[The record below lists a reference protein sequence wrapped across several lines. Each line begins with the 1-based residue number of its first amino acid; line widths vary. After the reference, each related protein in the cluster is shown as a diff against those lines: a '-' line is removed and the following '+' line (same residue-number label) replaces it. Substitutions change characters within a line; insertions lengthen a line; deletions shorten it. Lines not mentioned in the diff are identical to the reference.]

1 MDEFNQEKLKEKFQ
15 KEYEELKNSL
25 KKPNIL
31 LIGQTGVGKSSLIN
45 TVFGD
50 DIAKVSNTKP
60 ETRGFYKYYDK
71 ELPINVI
78 DSEGY
83 ELLKADT
90 FKSDL
95 STYIDSNIHDINEQI
110 HIAWYCISISG
121 ARVLPYDIDN
131 IKFIF
136 EEKKIP
142 TAVVLTQAD
151 SDSPEGDTA
160 KAMISE
166 IEKYFGSKISCF
178 QVSNDKHLNEDVLDV
193 ENLVNWSIENISDD
207 NVKKAFI
214 IAQRSNLKAKFKQ
227 SHAVVAAAATAAAG
241 AGASPIPLSDAAVL
255 IPIQVTMAARIF
267 HIYGLNYGLGNTLK
281 DLIGSRVISVLGKAA
296 AGNLLKMFPG
306 IGSLAGGLINAAV
319 ASAMTYSLGFG
330 LIKVAELIVEK
341 QLDGTFNEE
350 FLKNIL
356 TSENLESF
364 IKQYEESKAKK
375 NA

>member
-1 MDEFNQEKLKEKFQ
+1 MDDFNQEKLKEKFQ

-60 ETRGFYKYYDK
+60 ETRGFYKYCDK

-95 STYIDSNIHDINEQI
+95 STYIDSNIHDVNEQI

-121 ARVLPYDIDN
+121 ARVLSYDIEN

-178 QVSNDKHLNEDVLDV
+178 Q
-193 ENLVNWSIENISDD
+193 
-207 NVKKAFI
+207 
-214 IAQRSNLKAKFKQ
+214 
-227 SHAVVAAAATAAAG
+227 
-241 AGASPIPLSDAAVL
+241 
-255 IPIQVTMAARIF
+255 
-267 HIYGLNYGLGNTLK
+267 
-281 DLIGSRVISVLGKAA
+281 
-296 AGNLLKMFPG
+296 
-306 IGSLAGGLINAAV
+306 
-319 ASAMTYSLGFG
+319 
-330 LIKVAELIVEK
+330 
-341 QLDGTFNEE
+341 
-350 FLKNIL
+350 
-356 TSENLESF
+356 
-364 IKQYEESKAKK
+364 
-375 NA
+375 